1 MVSRVLLDF
10 AERFL
15 DRELVSLKDLIK
27 AALAIQ
33 EQPCDASFVVGVA
46 SNSEQLDQI
55 DLRKRCYLS
64 TDIAKVVKG
73 FIGGLLRTAGS
84 RVL

>member
-27 AALAIQ
+27 AALAI
-33 EQPCDASFVVGVA
+33 
-46 SNSEQLDQI
+46 
-55 DLRKRCYLS
+55 
-64 TDIAKVVKG
+64 
-73 FIGGLLRTAGS
+73 
-84 RVL
+84 